1 MVAHEADANRSSS
14 VDLIGWNPEKLLF
27 EARRFTDG
35 PTLFAP
41 NHHEVLPE
49 DVNIERLEKVI
60 RSTHEEEPKDFAT
73 LLGSKGVGPATV
85 RALSL
90 LAELIYDAPAS
101 HRDPADATK
110 RPESHQQ
117 RRWADYSYAH
127 GGKDG
132 TPHPVDRPTYDTS
145 IAVLTDAV
153 RKSRIGNT
161 DKTDALKRL
170 ATFDRGPR
178 FAR

>member
-1 MVAHEADANRSSS
+1 VHD
-14 VDLIGWNPEKLLF
+14 
-27 EARRFTDG
+27 
-35 PTLFAP
+35 
-41 NHHEVLPE
+41 
-49 DVNIERLEKVI
+49 
-60 RSTHEEEPKDFAT
+60 
-73 LLGSKGVGPATV
+73 
-85 RALSL
+85 
-90 LAELIYDAPAS
+90 
-101 HRDPADATK
+101 
-110 RPESHQQ
+110 
-117 RRWADYSYAH
+117 

-161 DKTDALKRL
+161 DKSDALKRL